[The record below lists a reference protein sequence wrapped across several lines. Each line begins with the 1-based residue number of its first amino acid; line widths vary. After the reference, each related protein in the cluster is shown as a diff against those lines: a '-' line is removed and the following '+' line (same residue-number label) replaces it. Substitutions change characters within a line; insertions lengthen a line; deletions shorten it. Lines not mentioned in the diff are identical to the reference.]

1 MEKRELLYEGKAKKL
16 FSTDDENLVISEF
29 KDDLTAFNGEKKS
42 SEAGKGALN
51 NKISTELF
59 KLLESKGIQTHF
71 VKMLD
76 DNHMLHKKADVI
88 LIEVIV
94 RNIATGSL
102 TRNLG
107 IKEGTVLPFTLVEF
121 DYKNDAL
128 GDPKLNDQHA
138 LILGL
143 VDSQEELDKLRRMA
157 RDVNDIL
164 KPYFADKGLNLVD
177 FKLEFGKDKDGNII
191 LIDEISPDNC
201 RFWDIASGE
210 KMDKDRFRQ
219 GLGDLTIAYE
229 EVLNRILGK
238 QQQCYELDAESN
250 LAFRKKFSF
259 FLSHALAQKRRRR
272 NYFQSRSKIK

>member
-1 MEKRELLYEGKAKKL
+1 MEKRELLYEGKAKKIW
-16 FSTDDENLVISEF
+16 STDDENLVISEF

-59 KLLESKGIQTHF
+59 KLLQEKGIPTHF
-71 VKMLD
+71 VEMLD

-102 TRNLG
+102 SRNLG
-107 IKEGTVLPFTLVEF
+107 IEDGKVLPFTLVEF
-121 DYKNDAL
+121 DYKNDEL

-143 VDSQEELDKLRRMA
+143 VDFQDELDKLRRMA
-157 RDVNDIL
+157 RQVNDIL
-164 KPYFADKGLNLVD
+164 KPYFAEKGLNLVD

-201 RFWDIASGE
+201 RFWDIESGE

-219 GLGDLTIAYE
+219 GLGGLKVAYE

-238 QQQCYELDAESN
+238 
-250 LAFRKKFSF
+250 
-259 FLSHALAQKRRRR
+259 
-272 NYFQSRSKIK
+272 

>member
-16 FSTDDENLVISEF
+16 FLTDDENLVISEF

-59 KLLESKGIQTHF
+59 KLLQSKGIPTHF
-71 VKMLD
+71 VEMLD
-76 DNHMLHKKADVI
+76 DNHMLHTKVDVI

-107 IKEGTVLPFTLVEF
+107 IKDGTILPFTLVEF

-143 VDSQEELDKLRRMA
+143 VKYQDELDKIRRMA
-157 RDVNDIL
+157 REINDIL
-164 KPYFADKGLNLVD
+164 KPYFFEKGLNLVD
-177 FKLEFGKDKDGNII
+177 FKLEFGKDKNGNII

-201 RFWDIASGE
+201 RFWDVDSGE

-219 GLGDLTIAYE
+219 GLGGLTVAYE
-229 EVLNRILGK
+229 QVLNRILGK
-238 QQQCYELDAESN
+238 
-250 LAFRKKFSF
+250 
-259 FLSHALAQKRRRR
+259 
-272 NYFQSRSKIK
+272 

>member
-1 MEKRELLYEGKAKKL
+1 M
-16 FSTDDENLVISEF
+16 TDDKDLVISEF
-29 KDDLTAFNGEKKS
+29 KDDLTAFNGLKKA

-59 KLLESKGIQTHF
+59 KMLSEKGIPTHF
-71 VKMLD
+71 VKMID
-76 DNHMLHKKADVI
+76 DNHMLHKKAEVI

-102 TRNLG
+102 SKNLG
-107 IKEGTVLPFTLVEF
+107 IEDGKVLPFTLVEF
-121 DYKNDAL
+121 DYKNDDL

-143 VDSQEELDKLRRMA
+143 VEYQDELDKIRRMA
-157 RDVNDIL
+157 RQINDIL
-164 KPYFADKGLNLVD
+164 RPYFADKGLNLVD
-177 FKLEFGKDKDGNII
+177 FKLEFGKDSNGNII

-201 RFWDIASGE
+201 RFWDMNTGE

-219 GLGDLTIAYE
+219 GLGGLKMAYE

-238 QQQCYELDAESN
+238 
-250 LAFRKKFSF
+250 
-259 FLSHALAQKRRRR
+259 
-272 NYFQSRSKIK
+272 

>member
-1 MEKRELLYEGKAKKL
+1 MQKRELLYEGKAKKL
-16 FSTDDENLVISEF
+16 FTTDDENLLISEF

-59 KLLESKGIQTHF
+59 KLLESNGIQTHF

-76 DNHMLHKKADVI
+76 ENHMIHKKTEVI

-102 TRNLG
+102 SRNLG
-107 IKEGTVLPFTLVEF
+107 IKDGTVLPFTLVEF

-143 VDSQEELDKLRRMA
+143 VNFQDELDKLRRMA
-157 RDVNDIL
+157 RQVNDIL

-177 FKLEFGKDKDGNII
+177 FKLEFGKDSSGNII

-201 RFWDIASGE
+201 RFWDMVSGE

-219 GLGDLTIAYE
+219 GLGGLTVAYE
-229 EVLNRILGK
+229 QVLNRILGK
-238 QQQCYELDAESN
+238 
-250 LAFRKKFSF
+250 
-259 FLSHALAQKRRRR
+259 
-272 NYFQSRSKIK
+272 

>member
-1 MEKRELLYEGKAKKL
+1 MEKRELLYEGKAKRL
-16 FSTDDENLVISEF
+16 FLTDDENLVISEF
-29 KDDLTAFNGEKKS
+29 KDDLTAFNGAKKS
-42 SEAGKGALN
+42 SETGKGALN

-59 KLLESKGIQTHF
+59 KLLEASGIQTHF

-76 DNHMLHKKADVI
+76 DNHMLHTKVDVI

-107 IKEGTVLPFTLVEF
+107 IKDGTVLPFTLVEF

-143 VDSQEELDKLRRMA
+143 VKYQDELDKLRRMA
-157 RDVNDIL
+157 REINDIL

-177 FKLEFGKDKDGNII
+177 FKLEFGKDKNGNII

-201 RFWDIASGE
+201 RFWDMQSGE

-219 GLGDLTIAYE
+219 GLGGLTVAYE
-229 EVLNRILGK
+229 QVLNRILGK
-238 QQQCYELDAESN
+238 
-250 LAFRKKFSF
+250 
-259 FLSHALAQKRRRR
+259 
-272 NYFQSRSKIK
+272 

>member
-16 FSTDDENLVISEF
+16 FTTDDADLLISEF
-29 KDDLTAFNGEKKS
+29 KDDLTAFNGAKKS

-59 KLLESKGIQTHF
+59 KLIASKGVPTHF
-71 VKMLD
+71 VEMLD
-76 DNHMLHKKADVI
+76 DNHMLHKRVDVI

-102 TRNLG
+102 SKNLG
-107 IKEGTVLPFTLVEF
+107 IEDGKVLPFTLVEF

-143 VDSQEELDKLRRMA
+143 VDYQDELDKLRRMA
-157 RDVNDIL
+157 RQVNDIL
-164 KPYFADKGLNLVD
+164 KPYFAEKGLNLVD

-191 LIDEISPDNC
+191 LVDEISPDNC
-201 RFWDIASGE
+201 RFWDMTTGE

-219 GLGDLTIAYE
+219 GLGGLKVAYE
-229 EVLNRILGK
+229 EVLNRILGANK
-238 QQQCYELDAESN
+238 
-250 LAFRKKFSF
+250 
-259 FLSHALAQKRRRR
+259 
-272 NYFQSRSKIK
+272 

>member
-16 FSTDDENLVISEF
+16 FTTDDKDLVISEF
-29 KDDLTAFNGEKKS
+29 KDDLTAFNGLKKS

-76 DNHMLHKKADVI
+76 DNHMLHKKVDVI

-102 TRNLG
+102 SKNLG
-107 IKEGTVLPFTLVEF
+107 IEDGKVLPFTLVEF

-143 VDSQEELDKLRRMA
+143 VDFQDELDKIRRMA
-157 RDVNDIL
+157 RQINDIL
-164 KPYFADKGLNLVD
+164 RPYFADKGLNLVD
-177 FKLEFGKDKDGNII
+177 FKLEFGKDSSGNII

-201 RFWDIASGE
+201 RFWDAKTGE

-219 GLGDLTIAYE
+219 GLGGLKVAYE

-238 QQQCYELDAESN
+238 
-250 LAFRKKFSF
+250 
-259 FLSHALAQKRRRR
+259 
-272 NYFQSRSKIK
+272 